1 VNNNYPYDNMPSQN
15 NYIEEQQQN
24 RTHDFQNER
33 QFPWTP
39 GGPSHTGPFPGF
51 PSGPNQPANPGQS
64 AQPPSE
70 PPPNFTPQQAQIQP
84 FAVDS
89 GAIRG
94 CLFRFTYIWLRREAF
109 WFFPTF
115 VGRRSISGFRW
126 VGFRWV
132 YFGIDLRRIDSFQ
145 CF

>member
-1 VNNNYPYDNMPSQN
+1 MNNNYPYDNMPSQN

-33 QFPWTP
+33 QFPWTL

-64 AQPPSE
+64 AQPPSA